1 MALTKANKNV
11 MSPNVP
17 TLQSFKL
24 GGVALTKT
32 DLFKTTTGELYYWDG
47 EVPHKVEPN
56 TEPKSEGVGYGKW
69 IMFTK
74 TYSSL
79 FYTGGSVVKGD
90 IIQFGDTKYKAT
102 APTDITPN
110 SSPEDYGY
118 NFVEVG
124 SMLYTPSDNIDN
136 FSGSITDKILKA
148 LKAYGKAYLPKGEYL
163 FNKPLLIEEDAYI
176 YGAGKGITKV
186 VWAGAHKPSIPD
198 VVGRVGVF
206 DVSNKNASYTLQG
219 LSFSTN
225 TNIDAYVNVLRG
237 FVKSDNCVFNS
248 GSKYP
253 VVKNSSREHNGY
265 DSLNGEM
272 STTNCEI
279 YTTNGVTAYG
289 KGGIFYK
296 EENKTK
302 SEVHNCIL
310 DCSDYYET
318 CVGFGHTSFTKNT
331 VRDSNSPYYN
341 LPVYYLQ
348 TDTEWSVTS
357 GQLTIDRNYIKGTGV
372 LSFSPARFDNQPCV
386 VMVICS
392 SGIVPKV
399 NGEPMQELRPTVFT
413 ADVSHFTSLTLNV
426 TDNGSLYRCTVLS
439 KKSQAKMYVAYAD
452 YQECSNNKFLNVN
465 RAMTSGIDARNIV
478 MKGNYTLGGRCL
490 TVDTVSYRPSEFV
503 FEHNVATTD
512 VSGNIFE
519 VSIDNAWIT
528 GSSVDIKG
536 NQFLYCGYFDRNNT
550 AIAINTATL
559 PNSIMSGVNVDG
571 NTFIGLPSRAVRVTS
586 GVCVIGTNYHD
597 SVASLD
603 SVSIYQAST
612 GGKIIFSTSQ
622 TKVIDTSEFTYNNG
636 FGTYILKQTGT
647 INITLP
653 SKVYHQT
660 EWYEGKI
667 VVSSKDVSLKFTT
680 KASSATING
689 ESSATL
695 TGKLIY
701 NVYNTGDNN
710 FIVE

>member
-47 EVPHKVEPN
+47 EVPYKVEPN
-56 TEPKSEGVGYGKW
+56 TNPKVVGVGFGKW
-69 IMFTK
+69 ILFTK

-79 FYTGGSVVKGD
+79 FYTGGSVIKGD
-90 IIQFGDTKYKAT
+90 IVQFGDTKYKT
-102 APTDITPN
+102 VVSTDIAPN
-110 SSPEDYGY
+110 SSPEDYGS
-118 NFVEVG
+118 NFIEIG
-124 SMLYTPSDNIDN
+124 SLVYSPNENIDN
-136 FSGSITDKILKA
+136 FSGDITDKILKA
-148 LKAYGKAYLPKGEYL
+148 LKAYGKAYLPKGNYS
-163 FNKPLLIEEDAYI
+163 FTKPLLIEDDAYI
-176 YGAGKGITKV
+176 YGAGKGLTNIL
-186 VWAGAHKPSIPD
+186 WSSNQKPSIPN
-198 VVGRVGVF
+198 VSGRVGVF

-219 LSFSTN
+219 LSFSTD

-289 KGGIFYK
+289 KGDIFYK

-302 SEVHNCIL
+302 SVVHNCIL

-331 VRDSNSPYYN
+331 VRDSKAPYYN

-348 TDTEWSVTS
+348 TDKEWTTND
-357 GQLTIDRNYIKGTGV
+357 QLSIDRNYINGTGV
-372 LSFSPARFDNQPCV
+372 LNFSPDRFSNKACC

-399 NGEPMQELRPTVFT
+399 NGESMQELRPTIFT
-413 ADVSHFTSLTLNV
+413 ADVSSFQSLTLHI
-426 TDNGSLYRCTVLS
+426 TDSGSLYRCTVLS
-439 KKSQAKMYVAYAD
+439 KTSQAKMYVAYAD
-452 YQECSNNKFLNVN
+452 YQECSNNKFLNVY

-478 MKGNYTLGGRCL
+478 MKGNYTLGGRCM
-490 TVDTVSYRPSEFV
+490 TIDTMSYRPSEFV
-503 FEHNVATTD
+503 FDHNVATTD
-512 VSGNIFE
+512 VSGNLFE
-519 VSIDNAWIT
+519 VSLDNAWVT
-528 GSSVDIKG
+528 GSSVDIKC
-536 NQFLYCGYFDRNNT
+536 NKFLYCGYFDRNNT
-550 AIAINTATL
+550 AIAVNTGNI
-559 PNSIMSGVNVDG
+559 PESIMSGVVVDG
-571 NTFIGLPSRAVRVTS
+571 NTFIGLPVRAVRVTS
-586 GVCVIGTNYHD
+586 GTCIIGTNYHD

-603 SVSIYQAST
+603 ATSIYQASS
-612 GGKIIFSTSQ
+612 GGKIVFSTTQ
-622 TKVIDTSEFTYNNG
+622 TKVIEETAFTYNNG

-653 SKVYHQT
+653 SNVYHQT

-667 VVSSKDVSLKFTT
+667 VVSSKDVSLKFIT

-701 NVYNTGDNN
+701 NVYNLGDNN